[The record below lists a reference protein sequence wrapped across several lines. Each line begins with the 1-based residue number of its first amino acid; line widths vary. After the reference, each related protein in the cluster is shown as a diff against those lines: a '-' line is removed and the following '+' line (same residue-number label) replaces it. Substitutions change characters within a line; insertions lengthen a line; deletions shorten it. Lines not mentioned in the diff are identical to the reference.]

1 MNKRWLLIA
10 GVGLVLLGGLA
21 LSSTILFRLFGVD
34 VWGWWAPWR
43 FWPILVW
50 GLGIFLVGTPLL
62 MWVRGR
68 RKPGLGGMFLPGFPI
83 LTTGSLL
90 LAASVFDAWELW
102 AWAWPLEI
110 IALAVGFLAFALY
123 AKVIWLWLPAIV
135 IGANG
140 LLFQFCALTGWWE
153 VWAVMWTIEPLSLG
167 IAFLVVNVK
176 QRSKGLLISGLILC
190 SIGAL
195 GFMMMMLLVPLGR
208 FWPGHWLFS
217 LMWPLFLI
225 IAGAG
230 LLAWSLRHRAITSEG
245 VEAA

>member
-1 MNKRWLLIA
+1 MFGA
-10 GVGLVLLGGLA
+10 GGRRGGL
-21 LSSTILFRLFGVD
+21 
-34 VWGWWAPWR
+34 
-43 FWPILVW
+43 WPIFVW
-50 GLGIFLVGTPLL
+50 GLGIFLVGFPLL

-68 RKPGLGGMFLPGFPI
+68 RKPGLGGMLLPGFPV

-167 IAFLVVNVK
+167 IAFLVVNLK
-176 QRSKGLLISGLILC
+176 QRSN
-190 SIGAL
+190 GAVDHGPDPVRHRRARL
-195 GFMMMMLLVPLGR
+195 YVDDAHR
-208 FWPGHWLFS
+208 A
-217 LMWPLFLI
+217 
-225 IAGAG
+225 AGAILAHFLPDVAALPHHSGRRPAG
-230 LLAWSLRHRAITSEG
+230 LEPAPPRDYVGGRGGG
-245 VEAA
+245 VKPHLLPALSATDRPSSSPSDGEEEVLGWW

>member
-1 MNKRWLLIA
+1 MNKRWSLIT
-10 GVGLVLLGGLA
+10 GVGLVLLGVLA
-21 LSSTILFRLFGVD
+21 LGSTILFRLFGVD
-34 VWGWWAPWR
+34 AWWGPWR
-43 FWPILVW
+43 LWPLFVW
-50 GLGIFLVGTPLL
+50 GLGAFLVGYPLL
-62 MWVRGR
+62 VWVRGR
-68 RKPGLGGMFLPGFPI
+68 RKPGLGGMLLPGFPI

-110 IALAVGFLAFALY
+110 ISLALGFLAFALY

-167 IAFLVVNVK
+167 IAFLVVNLK
-176 QRSKGLLISGLILC
+176 QRSKGLLIAGLILC
-190 SIGAL
+190 GIGAL
-195 GFMMMMLLVPLGR
+195 GFMMMMLLVPLGG

-225 IAGAG
+225 ATGAV
-230 LLAWSLRHRAITSEG
+230 LLAWSLRRRTMTSE
-245 VEAA
+245 V